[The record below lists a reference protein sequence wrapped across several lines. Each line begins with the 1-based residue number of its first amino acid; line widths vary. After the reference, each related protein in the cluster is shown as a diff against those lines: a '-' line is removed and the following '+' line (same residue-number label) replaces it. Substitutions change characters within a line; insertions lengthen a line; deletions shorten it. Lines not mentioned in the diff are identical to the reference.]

1 MPEWNCCDTPV
12 PRYSGEEST
21 KDGGKRKFYLCLTCT
36 RRHIVT
42 FSKEAEEIDHV
53 VVEIR

>member
-1 MPEWNCCDTPV
+1 MELLRYPV

-53 VVEIR
+53 VAEIR